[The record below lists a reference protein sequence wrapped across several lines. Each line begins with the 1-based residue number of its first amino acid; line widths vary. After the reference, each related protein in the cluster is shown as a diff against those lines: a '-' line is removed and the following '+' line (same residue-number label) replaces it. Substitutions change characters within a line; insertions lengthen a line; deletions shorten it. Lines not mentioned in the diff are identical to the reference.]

1 VRLSVCVN
9 LVFQS
14 ESEMRVKL
22 GAVNARGSKILE
34 FLVEALHVSRL

>member
-1 VRLSVCVN
+1 MCVN

-14 ESEMRVKL
+14 ESEMRMKL

-34 FLVEALHVSRL
+34 FLVEALHASQM